1 MEAGSD
7 MIWMRAILAFS
18 LMLSLPAPAWPQAY
32 PTRPIKLVV
41 PYPPGAS
48 TDTVGRIIG
57 QKLAER
63 LGQPVL
69 TENRPGAS
77 GVVGSAYVA
86 KSAPDG
92 YTILLGTAATHATN
106 QYLSAKYP
114 FDPVADFAPIIAA
127 TRNVLVLVVNPSLGV
142 SSVEE
147 LLRKARSM
155 PDGIPYGT
163 SGTGSPHHLAGEL
176 LQQLTGIKL
185 VHVPYKG
192 GGSMVQDLLGGQIQM
207 AISSL
212 VAVEPLIRAG
222 KLRVLGV
229 TGLNPYKNLPGVP
242 PIGQTVK
249 GFELTS
255 WLGFFAPAGTPVAA
269 VHLLN
274 QEIARALAAPDVIN
288 KLELEG
294 IEILGGSPEQF
305 AAIIRA
311 DQTKNRKLI
320 KDAGILPE

>member
-1 MEAGSD
+1 MNC
-7 MIWMRAILAFS
+7 IRAILA
-18 LMLSLPAPAWPQAY
+18 LALLLSFAAPARPQAY

-48 TDTVGRIIG
+48 TDAVGRIIG
-57 QKLAER
+57 QKIAER

-77 GVVGSAYVA
+77 GVVGSVYVA

-114 FDPVADFAPIIAA
+114 FDPVADFVPIIAA
-127 TRNVLVLVVNPSLGV
+127 ARNIIVLVVNPSFGV
-142 SSVEE
+142 NTVEE
-147 LLRKARSM
+147 LLQKAKGM
-155 PDGIPYGT
+155 PEGIPYGT

-185 VHVPYKG
+185 IHVPYKG
-192 GGSMVQDLLGGQIQM
+192 GGAVVQDLLGGQIPM
-207 AISSL
+207 AFASL
-212 VAVEPLIRAG
+212 VAVESQIRAG

-229 TGLNPYKNLPGVP
+229 TGSAPNKKLPGVP

-255 WLGFFAPAGTPVAA
+255 WLGFFAPAGTPPAIVR
-269 VHLLN
+269 LLN
-274 QEIARALAAPDVIN
+274 QEIARALASPDVIA

-311 DQTKNRKLI
+311 DQAKNSKLI
-320 KDAGILPE
+320 RDAGIQPE

>member
-1 MEAGSD
+1 MNC
-7 MIWMRAILAFS
+7 IRAIFALA
-18 LMLSLPAPAWPQAY
+18 LLLSFAAPAQPQTY
-32 PTRPIKLVV
+32 PTRPIKLIV

-48 TDTVGRIIG
+48 TDAVGRIIG
-57 QKLAER
+57 QKIAER

-69 TENRPGAS
+69 VENRPGAS
-77 GVVGSAYVA
+77 GVVGSVYVA

-106 QYLSAKYP
+106 QYLSANYP
-114 FDPVADFAPIIAA
+114 FDPVRDFAPIIAA
-127 TRNVLVLVVNPSLGV
+127 TRNVLVLVVNPSFGV

-147 LLRKARSM
+147 LLQKARSM
-155 PDGIPYGT
+155 PNGIPFGT

-176 LQQLTGIKL
+176 LHQLTGIKL
-185 VHVPYKG
+185 IHVPYKG
-192 GGSMVQDLLGGQIQM
+192 GGSVVQDLLGGQIPM
-207 AISSL
+207 AFASL
-212 VAVEPLIRAG
+212 VAVESLIRAG

-229 TGLNPYKNLPGVP
+229 TGSTAYKNLPGVP

-255 WLGFFAPAGTPVAA
+255 WLGFFAPAGTPPAI

-274 QEIARALAAPDVIN
+274 EEIARALASPEVIT

-311 DQTKNRKLI
+311 DQAKNSKLI
-320 KDAGILPE
+320 KDAGIQPE

>member
-1 MEAGSD
+1 MNC
-7 MIWMRAILAFS
+7 IRAILA
-18 LMLSLPAPAWPQAY
+18 LALLLSFAAPAQPQAY
-32 PTRPIKLVV
+32 PTRPIKLIV

-48 TDTVGRIIG
+48 TDAVGRIIG
-57 QKLAER
+57 QKIAER

-69 TENRPGAS
+69 VENRPGAS
-77 GVVGSAYVA
+77 GVVGSVYVA

-106 QYLSAKYP
+106 QYLSANYP
-114 FDPVADFAPIIAA
+114 FDPVRDFAPIIAA
-127 TRNVLVLVVNPSLGV
+127 TRNVLVLVVNPSFGV
-142 SSVEE
+142 NSVDE
-147 LLRKARSM
+147 LLQKARIM
-155 PDGIPYGT
+155 PNGIPYGT

-176 LQQLTGIKL
+176 LHQLTGIKL
-185 VHVPYKG
+185 IHVPYKG
-192 GGSMVQDLLGGQIQM
+192 GGSAVQDLVGGQIPM
-207 AISSL
+207 AFASL
-212 VAVEPLIRAG
+212 VAVESLARAG

-229 TGLNPYKNLPGVP
+229 TGSTPYKNLPGVP

-255 WLGFFAPAGTPVAA
+255 WLGFFAPVGTPPAI

-274 QEIARALAAPDVIN
+274 EEIAHALASPDVIT
-288 KLELEG
+288 KLELQG

-311 DQTKNRKLI
+311 DQTKNSKLI
-320 KDAGILPE
+320 KDAGIQPE